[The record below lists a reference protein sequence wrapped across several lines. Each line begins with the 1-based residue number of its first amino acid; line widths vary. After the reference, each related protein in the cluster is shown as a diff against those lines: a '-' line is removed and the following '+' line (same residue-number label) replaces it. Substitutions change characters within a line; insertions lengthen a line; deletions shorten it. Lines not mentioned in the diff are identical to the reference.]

1 MGNLIRRIRENLLQ
15 RYIVTPMIILLLVPM
30 LMSIVF
36 GFEFINLPYQ
46 KIPTVIVN
54 KDNAATTRSLVQMI
68 ENNETFNVLYHGS
81 EVNDI
86 EDAFYHNTAM
96 AGIYIPEDFS
106 SNLLNGKE
114 AKILIFN
121 DGAMSPAA
129 SSVRGAVAE
138 TMGTIK
144 SGFLIKL
151 IEGKFNATQQE
162 AVNIISPIGYDV
174 RMLGNP
180 TKNISHMFME
190 GILLTSVQVGVVAVG
205 SSIRERR
212 SYKMFLLKGIICA
225 LAGTASAF
233 LCVYIQ
239 TKWFNFPYR
248 GSVMAGALLSFFCC
262 LGFSFFGMFSNLSA
276 KGDIEGAVQKCSM
289 IGLTMMLSGYTY
301 PVISM
306 PNIFSKIEWFIPNTH
321 FIIPFR
327 DIALLGSS
335 FDSMWPHIEWMIGFS
350 VLMLVVA
357 TAKFLSA
364 KFVLPEVKKK
374 TDEIIANKMVV
385 VKE

>member
-1 MGNLIRRIRENLLQ
+1 
-15 RYIVTPMIILLLVPM
+15 
-30 LMSIVF
+30 
-36 GFEFINLPYQ
+36 
-46 KIPTVIVN
+46 
-54 KDNAATTRSLVQMI
+54 
-68 ENNETFNVLYHGS
+68 
-81 EVNDI
+81 
-86 EDAFYHNTAM
+86 
-96 AGIYIPEDFS
+96 
-106 SNLLNGKE
+106 
-114 AKILIFN
+114 
-121 DGAMSPAA
+121 
-129 SSVRGAVAE
+129 
-138 TMGTIK
+138 
-144 SGFLIKL
+144 
-151 IEGKFNATQQE
+151 
-162 AVNIISPIGYDV
+162 
-174 RMLGNP
+174 
-180 TKNISHMFME
+180 
-190 GILLTSVQVGVVAVG
+190 
-205 SSIRERR
+205 
-212 SYKMFLLKGIICA
+212 
-225 LAGTASAF
+225 
-233 LCVYIQ
+233 
-239 TKWFNFPYR
+239 
-248 GSVMAGALLSFFCC
+248 MAGALLSFFCC